1 MAVKV
6 IMPKQGLQMTEGT
19 ITHWLVKEGDF
30 VKEGQPLF
38 EMETDKLTI
47 TIDAKQSGTLLKII
61 HNEGDV
67 VPVGETIAIIG
78 EPGEDYTQLLKDA
91 EAKNAEIEEKINKQ
105 DTFLSASKNSINP
118 EKKETLSTP
127 RARMRAR
134 EKNIDYK
141 DIPGSGPQGMV
152 TERDVLNYIS
162 THIEKIPKATPLAK
176 KLAATEGIDL
186 KTISPNEINKRI
198 KGKDVESVIEQ
209 SKISEKRSEK
219 IIPISSMRKVIAD
232 RMVESL
238 QSMAQANHRMNV
250 DMTKAV
256 EVREQFKSAG
266 IKISY
271 NDIII
276 RCVAKALREFPI
288 MNASFT
294 DEGIIQK
301 EYINIGMAVAL
312 EEGLIVPV
320 IRDADLMTLQQIAEV
335 SAQLAE
341 KARRGNILPEEYTGG
356 TFTVTNLGMLDV
368 DSFTAII
375 NPPEIGILA
384 VGKISKQAVVQE
396 DDTIL
401 PRPIMQL
408 SLTYDHRAVDGEP
421 AARFLKYIK
430 TLLENPGL
438 LL

>member
-1 MAVKV
+1 
-6 IMPKQGLQMTEGT
+6 MPKQGLQMTEGT